1 MSYVTRFGFTHP
13 DTAPEMNS
21 AVWFNLGRIEYWQYR
36 EQQRCD
42 VLWWYESPSKHIG
55 WRTTV
60 KRVER
65 FPYASLDDAD
75 TGMNDLFDKD
85 IDPGTSG
92 EKTNPGHSTP
102 WPRRR
107 RRERSA
113 RRFSIRRLLTRLW
126 PTTPPPVLTGR
137 IGT

>member
-92 EKTNPGHSTP
+92 EKPTRGI
-102 WPRRR
+102 RRHGR
-107 RRERSA
+107 GGGGGRGAPDGSRSA
-113 RRFSIRRLLTRLW
+113 ACS
-126 PTTPPPVLTGR
+126 PVFGPR
-137 IGT
+137 PRHPS